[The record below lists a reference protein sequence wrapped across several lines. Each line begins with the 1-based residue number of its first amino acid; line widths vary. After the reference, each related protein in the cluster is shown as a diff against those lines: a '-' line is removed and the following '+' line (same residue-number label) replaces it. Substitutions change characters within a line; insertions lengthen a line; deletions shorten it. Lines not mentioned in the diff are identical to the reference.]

1 MEAHAAA
8 GSRSSKPLH
17 FGVNNKARP
26 HRTSASPAEANFRE
40 TCTAGPRPGRGLV
53 EAEPMV
59 TAFRSGT
66 TAGLFVLAVLVAVR
80 GVQGFLA
87 VLHTGWPGLIHAV
100 LTGTAAP
107 AFVLATTRTCV
118 ANVVFILASSPV
130 FAAVFSRIFLDVK
143 HPSGFFGQGHV
154 ATAPGMAPGLPEVA
168 RSDLA
173 WRDDVRSCRCSER
186 QSCSHA
192 TC

>member
-1 MEAHAAA
+1 MLTALRR
-8 GSRSSKPLH
+8 GM
-17 FGVNNKARP
+17 
-26 HRTSASPAEANFRE
+26 
-40 TCTAGPRPGRGLV
+40 TAGP
-53 EAEPMV
+53 
-59 TAFRSGT
+59 
-66 TAGLFVLAVLVAVR
+66 FVLAVLAAVQ

-87 VLHTGWPGLIHAV
+87 VLHTGWPGLIHAA
-100 LTGTAAP
+100 LMGAEAP
-107 AFVLATTRTCV
+107 AFVLAITQTCV

-143 HPSGFFGQGHV
+143 HPCGSFGQGHV
-154 ATAPGMAPGLPEVA
+154 TTAPGMAPGLPEVA

-173 WRDDVRSCRCSER
+173 WRDDVGSCRCSER